1 MNLIIQGSSNFTVSE
16 RMKSY
21 IKKRIEKLNY
31 FKNHIME
38 INFHLDAEKYIYK
51 ADVTLSLKK
60 LGIQK
65 FEVTDREMYN
75 AIDKIVHKM
84 DVKINR
90 EKGKIQSH
98 SKPGGED
105 FVEFFNQLEEN
116 NPEPTE
122 YIVMNKKPTA
132 LQDAYLLMK
141 QNQNDFFG
149 FNLISDKEEASP
161 AFLRKLDDN
170 VVYLI
175 KKSDDTNYKEYLLKT
190 DDNNISIG
198 NEVRNIALSS
208 MSLVDA
214 QKDILSQDEH
224 SDVFVETTN
233 NRVSFLFKEGNGR
246 WKLIH

>member
-16 RMKSY
+16 KMKSY

-51 ADVTLSLKK
+51 VDVTLSLKK

-98 SKPGGED
+98 SKPGVED

-141 QNQNDFFG
+141 QNQNDYFG
-149 FNLISDKEEASP
+149 FNLMNDNEEAAP

-175 KKSDDTNYKEYLLKT
+175 KKSGDTNYKEYLLKT

-198 NEVRNIALSS
+198 NEVRNITLSS

-233 NRVSFLFKEGNGR
+233 NRISFLFKEGNGR

>member
-21 IKKRIEKLNY
+21 IKKRIEKLSY

-38 INFHLDAEKYIYK
+38 INFHLDSEKYIYK
-51 ADVTLSLKK
+51 VNVTLSLKR

-65 FEVTDREMYN
+65 FEVTDKEMYN

-90 EKGKIQSH
+90 EKGKIQSY
-98 SKPGGED
+98 SKPGVED
-105 FVEFFNQLEEN
+105 FVEFYNQLEEN

-122 YIVMNKKPTA
+122 YVVMNKKPTA

-141 QNQNDFFG
+141 QNQNDYFG
-149 FNLISDKEEASP
+149 FNLISDKEEAAP
-161 AFLRKLDDN
+161 AFLRKIDDD

-175 KKSDDTNYKEYLLKT
+175 KKSDDTNYKEYL
-190 DDNNISIG
+190 
-198 NEVRNIALSS
+198 
-208 MSLVDA
+208 
-214 QKDILSQDEH
+214 
-224 SDVFVETTN
+224 
-233 NRVSFLFKEGNGR
+233 
-246 WKLIH
+246 

>member
-16 RMKSY
+16 KMKSY

-51 ADVTLSLKK
+51 VDVTLSLKK

-98 SKPGGED
+98 SKPGVED

-141 QNQNDFFG
+141 QNQNDYFG
-149 FNLISDKEEASP
+149 FNLMNDNEEAAP

-175 KKSDDTNYKEYLLKT
+175 KKSGDSNYKEYLLMT

-198 NEVRNIALSS
+198 NEVRNITLSS

-233 NRVSFLFKEGNGR
+233 NRISFLFKEGNGR